1 MCAHLANMI
10 IPIWLEGSNTSI
22 SSARSNKKWQPRAD
36 YKVQNWTVVMNCYD
50 NWFLSFSLTFGWVL
64 TGGWLS
70 LLAHSPF
77 GWVPCKVLSAWVG
90 SHVPWGSPGSKVLF
104 SAVNLKEELSVG
116 LIWLINSRNCRL
128 KDLMTNLTVV
138 FCPFWSLT
146 VLYLGSVSSVN
157 KLWQHP

>member
-1 MCAHLANMI
+1 MFLIKLNYKLPPSLQQAQKAGAQWLSLFQTGNYDSVVFMCAHLANMI
-10 IPIWLEGSNTSI
+10 IPIWLEDSNTSI
-22 SSARSNKKWQPRAD
+22 SSARSNKIWQSRAD

-90 SHVPWGSPGSKVLF
+90 SHVPWGSPRSKVLF
-104 SAVNLKEELSVG
+104 SVVNLK
-116 LIWLINSRNCRL
+116 
-128 KDLMTNLTVV
+128 
-138 FCPFWSLT
+138 
-146 VLYLGSVSSVN
+146 
-157 KLWQHP
+157 